1 MKRKLTEEDLAAAK
15 RLKAIWT
22 SKRAALGLTQ
32 EKAADLL
39 GFNTQGAVSH
49 YLNGVTPLNTDT
61 VIKFSMLLM
70 VKPEDIKPE
79 LAEILSYV
87 RKSPSPENIEENSSL
102 SALSSQHRELIR
114 LFDKMPESEK
124 IHLLNQLDAKAKD
137 YDRLLEELL
146 ELRNKSKK

>member
-1 MKRKLTEEDLAAAK
+1 MKRKLTDEDLAAAK

-87 RKSPSPENIEENSSL
+87 RKSPSPEGAQENSSL

-146 ELRNKSKK
+146 ELRNKSRN

>member
-15 RLKAIWT
+15 RLKSIWT
-22 SKRAALGLTQ
+22 SKRVALGLTQ

-61 VIKFSMLLM
+61 VIKFSMLLN

-87 RKSPSPENIEENSSL
+87 RKSPSPEPGEEISSL
-102 SALSSQHRELIR
+102 NVLTSQHRELIR

-124 IHLLNQLDAKAKD
+124 IHLLKQLDVKAKD
-137 YDRLLEELL
+137 YDKLLEELL
-146 ELRNKSKK
+146 ELRKKSKN